1 MIRALVVQR
10 NIHGS
15 LRDVFYELA
24 ENPAFFPKYFKGF
37 PPLIPGIRK
46 ITPAWNGSPV
56 VGGLRRV
63 DLGDGTSVQE
73 RVTTHEPPKLHRYE
87 MAEMNFM
94 QKLVCQKM
102 HAEFVLKDAGE
113 TVDVTW
119 TYWIESGNPLQY
131 PLVAFLS
138 WAFKK
143 AMERFMDSVVKARG

>member
-1 MIRALVVQR
+1 MIRTLVVQR
-10 NIHGS
+10 TVYGS
-15 LRDVFYELA
+15 LRDVFFELA

-37 PPLIPGIRK
+37 PPLIPAIRK
-46 ITPAWNGSPV
+46 ITPLWTGAIA
-56 VGGLRRV
+56 VGALRRV

-73 RVTTHEPPKLHRYE
+73 RITTHEPPKLHRYE

-102 HAEFVLKDAGE
+102 HAEFVLKDAGDS
-113 TVDVTW
+113 VDVTW
-119 TYWIESGNPLQY
+119 TYWIESNNPLQY

-143 AMERFMDSVVKARG
+143 AMERFMDSVVKARV